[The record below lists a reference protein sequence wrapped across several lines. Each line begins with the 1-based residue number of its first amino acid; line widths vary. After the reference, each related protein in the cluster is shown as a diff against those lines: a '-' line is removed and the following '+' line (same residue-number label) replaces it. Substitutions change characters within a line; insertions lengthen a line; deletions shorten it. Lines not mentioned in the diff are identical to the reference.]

1 MAWEVIFVT
10 RKIRECSVRVPET
23 KSKSALVSGSHHPDF
38 LMRLKIQSN
47 PKSKLF
53 KSLLVRHIMKDR
65 ILGLVAESKV
75 LNSKVFSLPR
85 LLILTAL
92 EDLGEDGSTYRE
104 LKAGLDMEDGA
115 LFSNLV
121 ALEAM
126 EYVKK
131 TKVELENKEMH
142 SYSITSEGKETL
154 GGLRSWLRKW
164 MGDADG

>member
-1 MAWEVIFVT
+1 
-10 RKIRECSVRVPET
+10 
-23 KSKSALVSGSHHPDF
+23 
-38 LMRLKIQSN
+38 
-47 PKSKLF
+47 
-53 KSLLVRHIMKDR
+53 MKDR
-65 ILGLVAESKV
+65 ILGLVAESKA

-85 LLILTAL
+85 LLILAAL

-142 SYSITSEGKETL
+142 SYSITPEGKETL
-154 GGLRSWLRKW
+154 GELRSWIRKW